1 MLFTYLSLLH
11 EFIAFRSIS
20 TDEAYK
26 DDINACAD
34 RLIALFTKYHFQTT
48 KISGYGNPLIVAHY
62 EVDPSYQTI
71 LIYGHYDVQ
80 PAHQDDGWQSDPFS
94 LDERDGK
101 LYARGS
107 ADNKWQVMIHI
118 ATVLDLIEQ
127 QRLGYNITFFIEWD
141 EETGQPSSQA
151 LLDHRELLHA
161 DVALLSD
168 GVIIG
173 DHTPTMMV
181 GLRGGGNATVTI
193 QTATTDLHSGLYGN
207 IATSASHIA
216 SNLVAQL
223 YDDKDH
229 ITIPWWYDDI
239 DHISDIQKMNNAL
252 VPRDDEEMM
261 HTIGAV
267 ALAIPQGY
275 DPVTANGLLPTIQ
288 VTGISSGYTGVG
300 YKNIIP
306 WSAMINVNFR
316 FAPGQDPEKKMA
328 DFDAWITNTLPTNI
342 SHQIIISDYY
352 PAITIST
359 DHPLSDRA
367 KQILKD
373 VYAVSPIMRY
383 CGATLPMAGIL
394 QNVLW
399 LPVMVI
405 DLANEDCNI
414 HGVDENISLT
424 CIEKGL
430 RFSERLL
437 GM

>member
-1 MLFTYLSLLH
+1 MLSTYLSLLH

-26 DDINACAD
+26 DDSNACAD
-34 RLIALFTKYHFQTT
+34 RLISLFDKHGFQTT

-80 PAHQDDGWQSDPFS
+80 PAEQNDGWQSDPFS
-94 LDERDGK
+94 LDERDGR
-101 LYARGS
+101 LYARGA

-141 EETGQPSSQA
+141 EETGLPSAQA

-168 GVIIG
+168 GVLIG
-173 DHTPTMMV
+173 DHTPTIMV
-181 GLRGGGNATVTI
+181 GLRGWGNVTVTI
-193 QTATTDLHSGLYGN
+193 QTAMTDLHSGLYGN

-216 SNLVAQL
+216 SRLVAQL
-223 YDDKDH
+223 YDANDH

-239 DHISDIQKMNNAL
+239 DHISDIQKMHNAL

-261 HTIGAV
+261 RTIGAV

-275 DPVTANGLLPTIQ
+275 DAVTANGLLPTIQ
-288 VTGISSGYTGVG
+288 VTGVSSGYTGVG

-306 WSAMINVNFR
+306 GSATMNFNFR

-328 DFDAWITNTLPTNI
+328 DFGAWITNSLPTNI
-342 SHQIIISDYY
+342 SHQITISDYY
-352 PAITIST
+352 PAISIST

-367 KQILKD
+367 KQMLQE
-373 VYAVSPIMRY
+373 VYGISPIMRY
-383 CGATLPMAGIL
+383 CGATLPMAWLL
-394 QNVLW
+394 QDTLW
-399 LPVMVI
+399 LPVMII

-437 GM
+437 GR